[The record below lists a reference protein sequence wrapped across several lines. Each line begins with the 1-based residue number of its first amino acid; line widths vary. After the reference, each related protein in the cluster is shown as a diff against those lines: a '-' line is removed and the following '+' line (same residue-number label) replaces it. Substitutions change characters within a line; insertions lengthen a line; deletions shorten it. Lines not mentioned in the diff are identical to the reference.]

1 MVRKSQLAL
10 RWFVL
15 AIAIGTALSACG
27 ADAEELVATSA
38 ADTVAAS
45 SPIPTAMNTPI
56 PSDIPTPIPSP
67 TATPIPEPTPLGG
80 GGKIA
85 FSSDRDG
92 DFEIYLMNS
101 DGTNQIRL
109 TNQSTN
115 DFFPE
120 FSPDGDMLI
129 FFAVDPESDPEF
141 GEFQFVG
148 IDGTHMGTL
157 LGLGLGGHSWSPDS
171 KSIAL
176 AIVTGEGNSEI
187 LIGEFGGMPRL
198 LTSDPAPDLQPEW
211 SPDGKTLAFISF
223 RYGIPKIYLMDA
235 SGNNVRRLTESD
247 RVEIEPSWSPDGT
260 KIAFVSGDNV
270 NTQIYIMNSDGTE
283 VTQVTEGPGYNE
295 HPTWSPDGTMLAF
308 WSNRSGNLQIYT
320 IRSDGTELTRLT
332 SNAFNDENPDWAH
345 SATETTPPTFPLV
358 TANDPFI
365 GTWVSVD
372 PADESNQQLWI
383 SDGNG
388 VYNIFYIDLVATSC
402 GLDGAGNPIAGYGI
416 STGTADGN
424 VLSTDIVYWCLSDP
438 ESFLGTVH
446 VDFTYDVSRDALA
459 DSGYPGY
466 PSFIW
471 SRR

>member
-1 MVRKSQLAL
+1 MYRKSQLTL
-10 RWFVL
+10 GWFVL
-15 AIAIGTALSACG
+15 AIAIGTVLSACS
-27 ADAEELVATSA
+27 ADAEELVATSVD
-38 ADTVAAS
+38 DTDATS

-56 PSDIPTPIPSP
+56 PSDTPTPIPPP

-120 FSPDGDMLI
+120 FSPDGDMLT

-148 IDGTHMGTL
+148 VDGTHMGTL
-157 LGLGLGGHSWSPDS
+157 LGLGLGGHSWSPDG

-176 AIVTGEGNSEI
+176 AIGTGAGNTDI
-187 LIGEFGGMPRL
+187 LVAEFGGLPRL
-198 LTSDPAPDLQPEW
+198 LSSHPAIDLYPEW
-211 SPDGKTLAFISF
+211 SPDGKTLAFVSL
-223 RYGIPKIYLMDA
+223 RDGILKIYLMDA

-270 NTQIYIMNSDGTE
+270 NTQIYIMNPDGTE
-283 VTQVTEGPGYNE
+283 VTQVTDGPGYNE
-295 HPTWSPDGTMLAF
+295 HPTWSPDGSMLAF

-332 SNAFNDENPDWAH
+332 SNLFNDENPDWAH
-345 SATETTPPTFPLV
+345 SATETTPPTYTQV
-358 TANDPFI
+358 TADDPFI

-372 PADESNQQLWI
+372 PADGSNQQLWI
-383 SDGNG
+383 SDGDG

-402 GLDGAGNPIAGYGI
+402 GLNGAGNPIAGYGI
-416 STGTADGN
+416 STGTANGN
-424 VLSTDIVYWCLSDP
+424 VLGTDIVYWCLSDP
-438 ESFLGTVH
+438 ESFLATVH
-446 VDFTYDVSRDALA
+446 TEQIYDVSRDILLEQW
-459 DSGYPGY
+459 PGW
-466 PSFIW
+466 PSFTW

>member
-1 MVRKSQLAL
+1 MYRKSQLAL
-10 RWFVL
+10 GWFVL

-27 ADAEELVATSA
+27 ADPEELAATSI
-38 ADTVAAS
+38 ADTAAAS
-45 SPIPTAMNTPI
+45 SPIP
-56 PSDIPTPIPSP
+56 SDTPTPIPPP
-67 TATPIPEPTPLGG
+67 TASPIPEPTPLGG

-120 FSPDGDMLI
+120 FSPDGDMLL
-129 FFAVDPESDPEF
+129 FWAVDPESIAGF
-141 GEFQFVG
+141 GDYQFVG
-148 IDGTHMGTL
+148 IDGTYMGTL
-157 LGLGLGGHSWSPDS
+157 LGLGWGSSSWSPDG

-176 AIVTGEGNSEI
+176 AIRTGADNWEI
-187 LIGEFGGMPRL
+187 LIAEFGGMPRL
-198 LTSDPAPDLQPEW
+198 LTSNLALDVNPAW
-211 SPDGKTLAFISF
+211 SPDGKTLAFASYRDGIS
-223 RYGIPKIYLMDA
+223 KIYLMDA

-247 RVEIEPSWSPDGT
+247 KHDIEPSWSPDGT

-295 HPTWSPDGTMLAF
+295 HPAWSPDGTMLVF

-332 SNAFNDENPDWAH
+332 SNAFNDENPDWTH
-345 SATETTPPTFPLV
+345 SATDTTPRTFPLV

-365 GTWVSVD
+365 GTWLSVD
-372 PADESNQQLWI
+372 PADGSNQQLWI

-416 STGTADGN
+416 STGTAEEN
-424 VLSTDIVYWCLSDP
+424 VLGTDIVYWCLSDP
-438 ESFLGTVH
+438 QSFLATVH
-446 VDFTYDVSRDALA
+446 VDFTYDVSRDVLA

-466 PSFIW
+466 PLFVW